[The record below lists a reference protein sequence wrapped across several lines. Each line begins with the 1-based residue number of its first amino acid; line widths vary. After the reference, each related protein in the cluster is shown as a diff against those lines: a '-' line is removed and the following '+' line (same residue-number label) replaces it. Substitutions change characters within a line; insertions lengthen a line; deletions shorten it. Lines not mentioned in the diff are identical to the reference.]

1 MTGRW
6 WAAAG
11 AALILTPGGAAAQ
24 AGAGHVHGADAPRAG
39 AAQAAP
45 ATAGARQSPPVPA
58 SGDVPLQCWWRPSK
72 GAIHVGEVVEVTL
85 TCSALE
91 SDVSRAVPDETRLT
105 VAAVQMAPWEIV
117 GGSHPADLRSGTR
130 RVFQYVYQLRMLD
143 PTAIGRDVKLPP
155 LAIPYRIQSRM
166 GAQASLS
173 GRDLMHQMPQ
183 IPIRVVGQVPFEA
196 SDIRDGSSAS
206 LAEIAA
212 LRFRANAYRT
222 TGTVLAALAGVAVVA
237 ALLPIAGRLRTARV
251 RTPGR
256 VPDRAVL
263 AFAAARLDQLA
274 ASAGGAWSPETLRE
288 AHAAAR
294 LVAGATLGTGVR
306 QRRLAGAEAA
316 PDGRLLVERR
326 LGRLRTAL
334 TASTTAGEL
343 ARALDALPATADAID
358 RAALERLRDA
368 LAVLAR
374 AQYARDERTIDR
386 SGAEIDEA
394 VRAVRDVGN
403 DTARRR
409 LLAWRPWRRPQPA
422 GPAPLEF

>member
-1 MTGRW
+1 MTRRW
-6 WAAAG
+6 WMAAG
-11 AALILTPGGAAAQ
+11 AALLLSPGGAAAQ
-24 AGAGHVHGADAPRAG
+24 GGHVHGAEPPRRP

-45 ATAGARQSPPVPA
+45 ASAPARPAPPAGVPSSA
-58 SGDVPLQCWWRPSK
+58 DVPLQCWWRPSK

-117 GGSHPADLRSGTR
+117 GGAHPADIRSGSR
-130 RVFQYVYQLRMLD
+130 RIFQYVYQLRMLD

-166 GAQASLS
+166 GAQAALS
-173 GRDLMHQMPQ
+173 GRDLTHQMPQ

-206 LAEIAA
+206 LGEIAA

-222 TGTVLAALAGVAVVA
+222 TGTVLAALAGVAVIA
-237 ALLPIAGRLRTARV
+237 SLLPLVGRLRTTRV

-256 VPDRAVL
+256 VSDRQVL

-274 ASAGGAWSPETLRE
+274 GSAGGSWSPDTLRE

-306 QRRLAGAEAA
+306 QRRLNGDDAV

-343 ARALDALPATADAID
+343 ARALDALPATAAAAE
-358 RAALERLRDA
+358 RAALERLHDA
-368 LAVLAR
+368 LSVLAR
-374 AQYARDERTIDR
+374 AQYARDRQALEA
-386 SGAEIDEA
+386 SGADIDAA
-394 VRAVRDVGN
+394 VRTARDIGK

-409 LLAWRPWRRPQPA
+409 LWSWRPWKRPQTA